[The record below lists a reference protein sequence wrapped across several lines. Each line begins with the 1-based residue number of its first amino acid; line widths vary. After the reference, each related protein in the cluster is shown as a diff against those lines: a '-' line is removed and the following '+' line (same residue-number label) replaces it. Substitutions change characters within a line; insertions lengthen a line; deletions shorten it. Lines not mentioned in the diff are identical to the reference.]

1 MAKFDTLMPMPQLAF
16 ASAQPVVKL
25 IGAFSQPFD
34 NAVATARTCYSA
46 KGIVTPEQVAR
57 NPEGRDRLA
66 RSIFE
71 AGHHTTLQ
79 HAHFQF
85 ALENVSRHFIWSFL
99 HSHPFY
105 NSEQVSQRYVEV
117 KPGAYAVPP
126 LNDAQRA
133 VYEECS
139 LAQIQSYQRL
149 IELLTPPTSREYYRI
164 FPARQK
170 KPESQKDVKK
180 RAQEVARYVLPV
192 STFAFMYHTVSGI
205 TLLRYQRLC
214 EQLDA
219 PTETRAVVG
228 MMVDELLRH
237 DPNWK
242 TVMEEP
248 LPLEQTPE
256 WQHFSSRPAAQRE
269 ADARAFAAEF
279 DAELDGK
286 VSKLVGRKPNNEK
299 AVAQAV
305 REVLGLPRARMSDED
320 ALKVALDPAQNSY
333 FGETMNVLTLSKLSR
348 ALHHA
353 HYTFQKKLSHA
364 ADSQDQR
371 HRMTPASRPILAAHA
386 GGEPDYIVPE
396 LIKHSAAAEDTYR
409 SSMERTWKAITKLRE
424 LGASEESAAYLLPNA
439 VSVRFTESSDLLNL
453 HHKLKSR
460 LCYLAQEE
468 IWRAS
473 VDETRQIRDVEPT
486 IGRYL
491 LPPCGIRLMTTTRP
505 ICPEGDRFCGV
516 PVWKLSIDQYSRV
529 I

>member
-1 MAKFDTLMPMPQLAF
+1 MPELAF
-16 ASAQPVVKL
+16 ASAAPVVKL
-25 IGAFSQPFD
+25 VGAFAQPFD
-34 NAVATARTCYSA
+34 NAVATARTCYSS
-46 KGIVTPEQVAR
+46 KGIITPEQVAK
-57 NPEGRDRLA
+57 NPEARDRLA
-66 RSIFE
+66 RSIYD

-126 LNDAQRA
+126 LSDAQRA
-133 VYEECS
+133 VYEACALS
-139 LAQIQSYQRL
+139 QIQAYQRL
-149 IELLTPPTSREYYRI
+149 IEVLTPPTAREYYRI

-170 KPESQKDVKK
+170 KPESQKEVKK

-192 STFAFMYHTVSGI
+192 ATFAFLYHTVSGI
-205 TLLRYQRLC
+205 TLLRYFRLC

-219 PTETRAVVG
+219 PTETRAIVG
-228 MMVDELLRH
+228 AMVDALLAN
-237 DPNWK
+237 DPSYK
-242 TVMEEP
+242 AVLEEP
-248 LPLEQTPE
+248 LPLEETPE
-256 WQHFSSRPAAQRE
+256 WQHFASRPAPVRE

-279 DAELDGK
+279 DRELDGK
-286 VSKLVGRKPNNEK
+286 VSKLVDRKPHNEQ

-305 REVLGLPRARMSDED
+305 REVLGLPRARMSDAE
-320 ALKVALDPAQNSY
+320 ALALALDPGENRY
-333 FGETMNVLTLSKLSR
+333 FGETMNLLTLSKLSR
-348 ALHHA
+348 ALFHA
-353 HYTFQKKLSHA
+353 SYTFKKKLSHA

-371 HRMTPASRPILAAHA
+371 HRMTPASRPILAAHL
-386 GGEPDYIVPE
+386 GGEPDYVVPE
-396 LIKHSAAAEDTYR
+396 LIRHSAAAEDLYR
-409 SSMERTWKAITKLRE
+409 TSMERTWKAIGMLRE
-424 LGASEESAAYLLPNA
+424 LGASEEAASYLLPNA

-473 VDETRQIRDVEPT
+473 VDEARQIRELEPT

-491 LPPCGIRLMTTTRP
+491 LPPCGLRQMTETRP
-505 ICPEGDRFCGV
+505 LCPEGERYCGV
-516 PVWKLSIDQYSRV
+516 PVWKLSLSEYARIL
-529 I
+529 